1 MGPATARWD
10 GVHVLVDDLPGAPG
24 PDGLAVAPSGLLLA
38 ALFGAGALAVVDPS
52 GRVVDLV
59 ALPGARPTNVTVARS
74 GDALVTEAERGC
86 LLLVPNGGRW

>member
-1 MGPATARWD
+1 
-10 GVHVLVDDLPGAPG
+10 VHVLVDDLPGAPG